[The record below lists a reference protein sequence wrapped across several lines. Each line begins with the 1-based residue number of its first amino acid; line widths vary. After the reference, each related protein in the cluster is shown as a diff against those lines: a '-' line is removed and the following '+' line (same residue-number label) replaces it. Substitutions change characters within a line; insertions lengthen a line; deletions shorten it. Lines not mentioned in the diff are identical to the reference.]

1 MTAID
6 TKHKSLKISIIIL
19 VLLSTTSYK
28 VFSQIFNG
36 GQNPP
41 SVKFNQINTTHFQ
54 IIYPTPLEDE
64 AQRMANVLEKIIDDV
79 AKSLGRAPRPISI
92 ILQNQGVES
101 NGFVQTAP
109 RRSEFYTIPAQEFDA
124 QDWLNGLAVHE
135 LRHVVQFDKLV
146 PHLNAP
152 LFEELKLTLFGMN
165 LPPWFFEGDAV
176 AIETL
181 LSPAGRGRQPSFEM
195 VFKANLLSGRNYSY
209 SKNYIGSYK
218 DFTPG
223 YYSLGY
229 FMTAKIR
236 RDFGAS
242 ILDQSLKH
250 ISKFPIRPYGF
261 STALKKFGGYGTH
274 QLYKKTT
281 EEIDS
286 LWREQSEKSNFQTY
300 EYKNPDHDLT
310 PINYLLP
317 QHTIDG
323 KIIYLKSSKSKR
335 PTFMIFDGNKEEKL
349 LEIGN
354 QTEANFNYSNDLLV
368 WDEYRPDPRFEK
380 RSYNVIC
387 TYNLKTKTYKQLTS
401 KSRYFSPIFSGDG
414 KKILAVKVSYSNKFE
429 IVKLDAETGEELHSY
444 PNEKNYV
451 LQNPRFNL
459 KENQI
464 IVTALNQ
471 EGKTLLLYD
480 LINQSEKILFPPLR
494 QLISKPVFW
503 NDNIILKAHYNGID
517 NIYSFDL
524 KTEKINQITEAR
536 FGAFN
541 PNVFPNSNKLLFND
555 YQANGYQV
563 AEIDLSLPESQ
574 TPLTADNYFV
584 EYFEPLIAQ
593 ENTSDVF
600 QNIPDNIYTAKPYKE
615 ISDLFYFHSLRPLA
629 EVNDFDNDYKIGFD
643 LVSNNKLN
651 TLAATVGYQFNS
663 ALNSNEF
670 SAALS
675 YSKFYPI
682 LSSSIKDRA
691 RLAYAKQTQNN
702 IPITIPFEWRETEI
716 KLNALVPFFSS
727 WLNKNMYSG
736 FEVSTYYINRYQ
748 LTAKPNNFLT
758 SIKFPLDYSLFW
770 SYYTKRSA
778 QDLASPWGINLR
790 LKYQHLPFDPA
801 ITGNN
806 LILKSYFYLPG
817 VISNHS
823 FQVSY
828 NWQKNN
834 GFYQYHSDIARASGY
849 AHLNPLNKLENSFF
863 MSYKFPIAY
872 PDWEIGPLAYIKRI
886 KGGFFTDFENLGT
899 DGGLRS
905 YGAEIRADLNLLRFY
920 LPNFDAGTKIIIPAE
935 KNITKKPIFEFGLF
949 FNY

>member
-1 MTAID
+1 MLTYI
-6 TKHKSLKISIIIL
+6 KHKSLKINIFIYI
-19 VLLSTTSYK
+19 LLSITSLEG
-28 VFSQIFNG
+28 FSQIFNG

-41 SVKFNQINTTHFQ
+41 SVKFNQINTAHFQ

-64 AQRMANVLEKIIDDV
+64 AQRMANVLESIIVEV
-79 AKSLGRAPRPISI
+79 AKSLGKPPRPISI

-135 LRHVVQFDKLV
+135 LRHIVQFDKLA

-152 LFEELKLTLFGMN
+152 LFEELKLSLFGIN
-165 LPPWFFEGDAV
+165 LPSWFFEGDAV

-195 VFKANLLSGRNYSY
+195 VFRANLLSGRKYSY

-223 YYSLGY
+223 YYTLGY
-229 FMTAKIR
+229 FMTTKIR
-236 RDFGAS
+236 RDMGDS
-242 ILDQSLKH
+242 ILDKSLKR
-250 ISKFPIRPYGF
+250 ISNLPIRPFGF
-261 STALKKFGGYGTH
+261 SSALKKFGGYGTH

-286 LWREQSEKSNFQTY
+286 LWKDQSEKSSYKVY
-300 EYKNPDHDLT
+300 ESKTPVHELNPTNH
-310 PINYLLP
+310 LLP

-354 QTEANFNYSNDLLV
+354 QTEANFNYANDLLV

-380 RSYNVIC
+380 RSFNVIC
-387 TYNLKTKTYKQLTS
+387 IYNLKTKTYKQLTS
-401 KSRYFSPIFSGDG
+401 KSRYFSPSLSSDG
-414 KKILAVKVSYSNKFE
+414 KKILTVKVSYTNKFE
-429 IVKLDAETGEELHSY
+429 LVELDPATGEELASY

-451 LQNPRFNL
+451 LQNPRFNS
-459 KENQI
+459 KENLI

-480 LINQSEKILFPPLR
+480 LSNQTEKILFPPLR

-503 NDNIILKAHYNGID
+503 NNQIIFKAHYNGID
-517 NIYSFDL
+517 NIYSFNL
-524 KTEKINQITEAR
+524 ETEKISQITKAR

-541 PNVFPNSNKLLFND
+541 PNVYPNSNKLLFND
-555 YQANGYQV
+555 YHANGYQV
-563 AEIDLSLPESQ
+563 SEIDLSSPQSQ
-574 TPLTADNYFV
+574 TPLTADNYFI
-584 EYFEPLIAQ
+584 EYFEPLKAQ

-600 QNIPDNIYTAKPYKE
+600 QNITDNSYKTKPYKE
-615 ISDLFYFHSLRPLA
+615 ISNLFYFHSLRPLA
-629 EVNDFDNDYKIGFD
+629 EFNDFDNDYKIGFD

-663 ALNSNEF
+663 ALNSNEY
-670 SAALS
+670 SAGLS

-682 LSSSIKDRA
+682 LSSSIQDRA

-702 IPITIPFEWRETEI
+702 NSITIPFDWRETEVKFNVLI
-716 KLNALVPFFSS
+716 PFFAS

-736 FEVSTYYINRYQ
+736 LELSTYYINRYQ
-748 LTAKPNNFLT
+748 ISVTPNNFLT
-758 SIKFPLDYSLFW
+758 SIKFPIDYSLFW
-770 SYYTKRSA
+770 SYYTKRSP
-778 QDLASPWGINLR
+778 QDLASPWGITLR
-790 LKYQHLPFDPA
+790 ANYQHLPFEPKA
-801 ITGNN
+801 EGNN
-806 LILKSYFYLPG
+806 LTFKSYFYLPG
-817 VISNHS
+817 LFNNHS
-823 FQVSY
+823 FQMSY

-863 MSYKFPIAY
+863 VSYKFPIAY

-886 KGGFFTDFENLGT
+886 KGGFFTDFENLGK